1 MKADLHV
8 HTTFSD
14 GVWTPLEVAQAAAA
28 QGMDVLAITDHDALG
43 GADALRGQSLALQV
57 IPGVELS
64 LRDMAGLHLLGYG
77 ADARAAAYGT
87 SWTSLS
93 KAGWSARRRCVGC

>member
-28 QGMDVLAITDHDALG
+28 QGMGVLAITDHDALG
-43 GADALRGQSLALQV
+43 GADALRGQFLAL
-57 IPGVELS
+57 
-64 LRDMAGLHLLGYG
+64 
-77 ADARAAAYGT
+77 
-87 SWTSLS
+87 
-93 KAGWSARRRCVGC
+93 

>member
-28 QGMDVLAITDHDALG
+28 QGYFAAFLLY
-43 GADALRGQSLALQV
+43 
-57 IPGVELS
+57 
-64 LRDMAGLHLLGYG
+64 RDWGP
-77 ADARAAAYGT
+77 AAADIM
-87 SWTSLS
+87 
-93 KAGWSARRRCVGC
+93 AFA

>member
-57 IPGVELS
+57 IPGLDTGRTRGQ
-64 LRDMAGLHLLGYG
+64 LP
-77 ADARAAAYGT
+77 YGT
-87 SWTSLS
+87 SWTSCPRP
-93 KAGWSARRRCVGC
+93 GWSARRRCAGC